1 MLNLPSES
9 ECAERLKELVLERG
23 LRCKCNDTRG
33 FYWKKNRAC
42 FECKNRGCKATL
54 YLKGL
59 TKMRGSK
66 FPFRVWLGAVYLYVI
81 DQNVTATEMQEQLG
95 YDTYSTMWQLL
106 KTIKKLDAEISELR
120 EKYRAENDNTNA
132 IPERLLHLWWLD
144 IRQTFI
150 FSEPSEVQNSIW
162 NWLIDF

>member
-1 MLNLPSES
+1 MLNLPNES

-23 LRCKCNDTRG
+23 LKCKCNDTRG

-42 FECKNRGCKATL
+42 FECKNRSCKATL

-66 FPFRVWLGAVYLYVI
+66 LPFCIWLGGIYLYVTN
-81 DQNVTATEMQEQLG
+81 QEVTATEMQKQLG
-95 YDTYSTMWQLL
+95 YDTYSSMWELL
-106 KTIKKLDAEISELR
+106 EKIKKLDAEISELR
-120 EKYRAENDNTNA
+120 EKYKAENNNTNL
-132 IPERLLHLWWLD
+132 IPDRLMYLWWLD
-144 IRQTFI
+144 FHQTLFFRQ
-150 FSEPSEVQNSIW
+150 PSEVQDSIW

>member
-1 MLNLPSES
+1 MLNLPTES

-23 LRCKCNDTRG
+23 LRCECNDTRG
-33 FYWKKNRAC
+33 FYWLRKKAC

-66 FPFRVWLGAVYLYVI
+66 LPFRIWLGAIYLYVI
-81 DQNVTATEMQEQLG
+81 DQNVTATEMQEKLG
-95 YDTYSTMWQLL
+95 HDTYSSMWELL
-106 KTIKKLDAEISELR
+106 EKIKTLDVGISELR
-120 EKYRAENDNTNA
+120 DKYKAENDNTNV
-132 IPERLLHLWWLD
+132 IPDHLMHLWWLGFH
-144 IRQTFI
+144 QAFI
-150 FSEPSEVQNSIW
+150 VREPSEVQNGIW